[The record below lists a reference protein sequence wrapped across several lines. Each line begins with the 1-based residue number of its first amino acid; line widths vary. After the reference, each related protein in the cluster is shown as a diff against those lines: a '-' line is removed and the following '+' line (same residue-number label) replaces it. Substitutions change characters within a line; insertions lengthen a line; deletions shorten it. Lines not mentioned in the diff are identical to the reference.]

1 MARATFY
8 NKRLLGHIDDIDFTD
23 YQGIGSDP
31 LYKRYKSVE
40 SVVKSRILPQYQSFL
55 SCPFMKMAVSL
66 VCR

>member
-31 LYKRYKSVE
+31 QNVQTSV
-40 SVVKSRILPQYQSFL
+40 SIVQRFSFQS
-55 SCPFMKMAVSL
+55 SL
-66 VCR
+66 FP